1 MHLSKGAFFY
11 AIFYRKEVIKLARRS
26 KYDPDITPE
35 IAEQYARDGL
45 INEEIATKLGISTT
59 TFYNWQKKYVEFSEA
74 LKKGKQVV
82 DAKVEKALLKRA
94 LGYDY
99 EEIKVTVNESGQKK
113 VEKTKKQV
121 KPDTTAQIF
130 WLKNRLP
137 DKWRDKHEIDQNI
150 NNITGVEI
158 EFIEDD

>member
-1 MHLSKGAFFY
+1 MA
-11 AIFYRKEVIKLARRS
+11 RKS

-45 INEEIATKLGISTT
+45 TNDEIAQKLGISTST
-59 TFYNWQKKYVEFSEA
+59 LYNWQKKYVEFLEA

-99 EEIKVTVNESGQKK
+99 EEIKVTVNESGQKR

>member
-1 MHLSKGAFFY
+1 M
-11 AIFYRKEVIKLARRS
+11 IKLARRS

-45 INEEIATKLGISTT
+45 INEEIASKLGISTT

-99 EEIKVTVNESGQKK
+99 DEIKVTVNESGQKK

>member
-1 MHLSKGAFFY
+1 MA
-11 AIFYRKEVIKLARRS
+11 RKS

-45 INEEIATKLGISTT
+45 TNDEIAQKLGISTST
-59 TFYNWQKKYVEFSEA
+59 LYNWQKKYVEFLEA

>member
-1 MHLSKGAFFY
+1 VSQRG
-11 AIFYRKEVIKLARRS
+11 

-45 INEEIATKLGISTT
+45 INKEIADKLGISTST
-59 TFYNWQKKYVEFSEA
+59 LYNWQKKHVEFLEA

-99 EEIKVTVNESGQKK
+99 EEIKVTVNESGQKR

>member
-1 MHLSKGAFFY
+1 M
-11 AIFYRKEVIKLARRS
+11 ARRS

-45 INEEIATKLGISTT
+45 INEEIASKLGISTT

>member
-1 MHLSKGAFFY
+1 M
-11 AIFYRKEVIKLARRS
+11 IKLARKS

-45 INEEIATKLGISTT
+45 TNDEIAQKLGISTST
-59 TFYNWQKKYVEFSEA
+59 LYNWQKKYVEFLEA

-99 EEIKVTVNESGQKK
+99 EEIKVTVNESGQKR

>member
-1 MHLSKGAFFY
+1 MA
-11 AIFYRKEVIKLARRS
+11 RKS
-26 KYDPDITPE
+26 KYDPEITPE
-35 IAEQYARDGL
+35 LAEQYARDGL
-45 INEEIATKLGISTT
+45 TNDEIAIKLGISTST
-59 TFYNWQKKYVEFSEA
+59 LYNWQKKYVEFLEA
-74 LKKGKQVV
+74 LKRGKKVV

-99 EEIKVTVNESGQKK
+99 EETKIIMNESGKKK

-137 DKWRDKHEIDQNI
+137 DKWRDKQEINHGLKDVSD
-150 NNITGVEI
+150 VEI
-158 EFIEDD
+158 ELVDDES

>member
-1 MHLSKGAFFY
+1 
-11 AIFYRKEVIKLARRS
+11 VIKLARRS

-45 INEEIATKLGISTT
+45 INEEIASKLGISTT

-99 EEIKVTVNESGQKK
+99 DEIKVTVNESGQKK

>member
-1 MHLSKGAFFY
+1 
-11 AIFYRKEVIKLARRS
+11 LARKS

-45 INEEIATKLGISTT
+45 TNDEIAQKLGISTST
-59 TFYNWQKKYVEFSEA
+59 LYNWQKKYVEFLEA

-99 EEIKVTVNESGQKK
+99 EEIKVTVNESGQKR